1 MCLPS
6 LYSILQKLVGPKW
19 QKSLLV
25 WIQRKQEFLVTSQ
38 LIYLRHPLIFII
50 KCFKKYGIRKFY
62 GNFPQNLKLTDITP
76 VYKKKDPT
84 LVENYRSVSV
94 LPTVSKAFER
104 IIQKQVSTHIERSL
118 SPYFC
123 GSRKGFST
131 QFVLISFIEK

>member
-1 MCLPS
+1 M
-6 LYSILQKLVGPKW
+6 
-19 QKSLLV
+19 
-25 WIQRKQEFLVTSQ
+25 EF
-38 LIYLRHPLIFII
+38 
-50 KCFKKYGIRKFY
+50 
-62 GNFPQNLKLTDITP
+62 GNFRETSL
-76 VYKKKDPT
+76 
-84 LVENYRSVSV
+84 ENHRSVSV